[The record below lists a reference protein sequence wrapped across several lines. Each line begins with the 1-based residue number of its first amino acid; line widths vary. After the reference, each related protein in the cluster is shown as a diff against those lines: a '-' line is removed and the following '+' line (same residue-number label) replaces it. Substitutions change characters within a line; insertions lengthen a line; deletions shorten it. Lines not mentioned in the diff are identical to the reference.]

1 MLSYTTYEYF
11 LGGLH
16 MKRWW
21 CMNCDREVRLGKH
34 GQCEDCGSEAVDM
47 LSVDGEL
54 NALHS
59 MADEDSEA
67 AQARR

>member
-1 MLSYTTYEYF
+1 
-11 LGGLH
+11 

-47 LSVDGEL
+47 LPAEAELSHSFSAVDGV
-54 NALHS
+54 
-59 MADEDSEA
+59 SETA
-67 AQARR
+67 PTSR